1 MRPATQHQTNSEA
14 FGCLETFVVWCSAL
28 IESSKKLEN
37 KYLDSPGRRLSTDV
51 SLAQQ
56 RIRCYCRL
64 TLAFDDRY
72 GCICGSWTCDNSIV
86 VRILFLSYALGILLT
101 TGTVPSFSKYKC
113 IGRTMV
119 FLSLVNSAKRQ
130 CCSPRLQSVF
140 SLFTERNLGST
151 EASNFPTVNYST
163 EEHSIFTVDKSI

>member
-1 MRPATQHQTNSEA
+1 MRAATQHRTNSEV
-14 FGCLETFVVWCSAL
+14 FRCLETFVVWRSVL

-37 KYLDSPGRRLSTDV
+37 KYRDSPGRRLSTDV

-56 RIRCYCRL
+56 RIHCYCRL
-64 TLAFDDRY
+64 TLAFDYRY

-130 CCSPRLQSVF
+130 CCSPQASICVFPVYRKKSWVDWSLQF
-140 SLFTERNLGST
+140 SDG
-151 EASNFPTVNYST
+151 
-163 EEHSIFTVDKSI
+163 

>member
-37 KYLDSPGRRLSTDV
+37 KYLNSPGRRLSTDV

-64 TLAFDDRY
+64 TLAVDDRY
-72 GCICGSWTCDNSIV
+72 RCICGSWTCDNSIV

-101 TGTVPSFSKYKC
+101 TRTVPSFSKYKC

-130 CCSPRLQSVF
+130 CCSPQASICVF
-140 SLFTERNLGST
+140 PVYRKKSW
-151 EASNFPTVNYST
+151 
-163 EEHSIFTVDKSI
+163 VD

>member
-1 MRPATQHQTNSEA
+1 MKIACVQRLNTKLIQKRLGVLNH
-14 FGCLETFVVWCSAL
+14 LWCSAL

-130 CCSPRLQSVF
+130 CCSPQASICVF
-140 SLFTERNLGST
+140 PVYRKKSW
-151 EASNFPTVNYST
+151 
-163 EEHSIFTVDKSI
+163 VD